1 MSLFDDDIP
10 KKPEQSRITVGED
23 LSRLSEDELRDRI
36 EALNAEINRTRATL
50 EQRSTIR
57 SDADAF
63 FQK

>member
-1 MSLFDDDIP
+1 MGHFDDDIP
-10 KKPEQSRITVGED
+10 KKQEPNVVTVGED

-36 EALNAEINRTRATL
+36 EALTREVNRTREAL

-57 SDADAF
+57 NAADAF

>member
-1 MSLFDDDIP
+1 MGLFDDDIP
-10 KKPEQSRITVGED
+10 KKQEPNVVTVGED

-36 EALNAEINRTRATL
+36 EALTREVNRTREAL

-57 SDADAF
+57 NAADAF

>member
-1 MSLFDDDIP
+1 MGLFDDDIP
-10 KKPEQSRITVGED
+10 KKQEPNVVTVGED

-36 EALNAEINRTRATL
+36 EALTAEVNRTREAL

-57 SDADAF
+57 NAADAF

>member
-1 MSLFDDDIP
+1 MGHFDDDIP
-10 KKPEQSRITVGED
+10 KKQEPNVVTVGED

-36 EALNAEINRTRATL
+36 EALTREVNRTREAL

-57 SDADAF
+57 NAADAL

>member
-1 MSLFDDDIP
+1 MGHFDDDIP
-10 KKPEQSRITVGED
+10 KKQEPNVVTVGED

-36 EALNAEINRTRATL
+36 EALTREVNRTREAL

-57 SDADAF
+57 NAADSF